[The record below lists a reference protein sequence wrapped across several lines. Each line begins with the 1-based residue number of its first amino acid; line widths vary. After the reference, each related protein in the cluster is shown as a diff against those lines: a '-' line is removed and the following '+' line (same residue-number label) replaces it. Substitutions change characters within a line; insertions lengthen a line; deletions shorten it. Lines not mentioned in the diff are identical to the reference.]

1 MDPLATQ
8 QRIVSEPTRGS
19 ERSGDDIKSLVISFF
34 TTFTKAD
41 DVQPYIRSIKNIL
54 ETHDSLVINVGDIRG
69 HSPQLYDRLV
79 VQPTHVLQ
87 VITQVV
93 ESMLAEES
101 SGSTPYLK
109 PSIVL
114 QYTSLNGSLRP
125 SELRAKHIN
134 RLVSVRAIV
143 SGTSRLRS
151 KTQLLVAKCRGCG
164 HEYRQILVSG
174 LDTIVLP
181 TTCLSEKA
189 QGDSSK
195 CGKSPY
201 IINPHSCVYI
211 DQQSIKL
218 QDIPG
223 DMPFYRPTGGDDI
236 EGLEG
241 LEGGAQA
248 GTAEDGSST
257 VLPTVLEGHVV
268 KPDLLAGCKLIVT
281 GTLVA
286 KPGTKIVYLLGHG
299 IHVVDSVD
307 EFDHIQTVQNFYSA
321 EDIPKFHTF
330 KNQPNL
336 ISVIESLIAPQI
348 EGMEDAKRA
357 IACLLFGGTNK
368 YTQEL
373 IRLRGNINVL
383 LISDPGLGK
392 SELLLEASRLAPTGI
407 YTSGKSTSAVGLTA
421 GVMRDKATG
430 EFFLEG
436 GALVLADKGIVCIDE
451 LDKMNETDR
460 VALHEAMEQGSISIS
475 KAGISTTLNARTS
488 ILAAANPT
496 LGRFDDFQKA
506 ADQIDFSVTILTRF
520 DLVFMLKDKQ
530 SPEKDA
536 MIVNKIARIATGER
550 PASVASHQEQ
560 NPMFTQAFLK
570 KYIAYA
576 QATCTP
582 KLDQSSLEI
591 LKAAYIRYRADALKN
606 NSAIPITVRQLEAL
620 IRISES
626 FAKMRLSPVVTVE
639 DVEYAI
645 DIFQKSTADALQAG
659 ISDPS
664 LTNST
669 IIAQAEQTLLRMIP
683 YGTILSKSAVLRDS
697 ARLGLSEAVVV
708 YVITKLINSNILE
721 VIRSTML
728 KRK

>member
-19 ERSGDDIKSLVISFF
+19 ERPGNDIKSLVISFF
-34 TTFTKAD
+34 TTFTRAD

-54 ETHDSLVINVGDIRG
+54 ETHDSLVIDIGDIRG

-79 VQPTHVLQ
+79 VQPAHVLQ

-109 PSIVL
+109 PNIIL
-114 QYTSLNGSLRP
+114 QYTSLDGSLRP

-164 HEYRQILVSG
+164 HEYRQALVSG
-174 LDTIVLP
+174 LDAIVLP

-201 IINPHSCVYI
+201 VINPHSCVYI

-236 EGLEG
+236 EGLGG

-248 GTAEDGSST
+248 GTAEDGGST
-257 VLPTVLEGHVV
+257 VLPAVLEGHVV

-299 IHVVDSVD
+299 IHVVDSAD

-321 EDIPKFHTF
+321 EDIPKFHAF
-330 KNQPNL
+330 KNQPNV

-392 SELLLEASRLAPTGI
+392 SELLLEASRLAPIGI

-421 GVMRDKATG
+421 GVMRDKATS

-530 SPEKDA
+530 SPERDA
-536 MIVNKIARIATGER
+536 MIVNKIARIAAGER

-560 NPMFTQAFLK
+560 NPMFTQSFLK

-606 NSAIPITVRQLEAL
+606 SSAIPITVRQLEAL
-620 IRISES
+620 IRLSES

-669 IIAQAEQTLLRMIP
+669 IIAQVEQTLLRMIP
-683 YGTILSKSAVLRDS
+683 HGAILSKGAVLRDS

-708 YVITKLINSNILE
+708 YVITKLINSNVLE
-721 VIRSTML
+721 VIRGTML